1 MFMQGDLREHARTQF
16 VKAIRYSV
24 SALDA
29 NELKRI
35 HDTAVTIDISSGGLG
50 IIAGYPLESG
60 HVLTFED
67 EIRIDNITAKAA
79 IVRWADKII
88 SNKYRAGVKFL

>member
-1 MFMQGDLREHARTQF
+1 MFIEGDLREHERTQF
-16 VKAIRYSV
+16 VRSIRYSV
-24 SALDA
+24 SALEA
-29 NELKRI
+29 KEIRRV

-50 IIAGYPLESG
+50 MIAGYPLESG
-60 HVLTFED
+60 QVLTFQD
-67 EIRIDNITAKAA
+67 EIRIDNITAKTA